1 MKTFSLFY
9 SLWLLT
15 RSVLVLGGAPFQGV
29 LNGFPANPY
38 DPYCAMSCLR
48 SLYTL
53 MLSCSSKGDTVGM
66 MTAMTSSACWAEN
79 TPYLTS
85 LAWCMHAKCGEYN
98 IKNSKLELFWETQ
111 ATGQSSAGEIGVPPK
126 WSYSDALAN
135 VPSPPTVQL
144 TPTDTSLNDTSL
156 VPPLI
161 YRKQWN
167 VLTAVQRET
176 VTENTYG

>member
-1 MKTFSLFY
+1 MKASSVFY
-9 SLWLLT
+9 SAWLLKT
-15 RSVLVLGGAPFQGV
+15 SILVLGGAPFQGA

-53 MLSCSSKGDTVGM
+53 ELSCSSKGDTVGM
-66 MTAMTSSACWAEN
+66 MTGMTSSACWAEN

-85 LAWCMHAKCGEYN
+85 LAWCMHTKCAEYK
-98 IKNSKLELFWETQ
+98 IKDSKLEHFWETE

-126 WSYSDALAN
+126 WSCSETLAN
-135 VPSPPTVQL
+135 IPNPPTVQL
-144 TPTDTSLNDTSL
+144 TPADKSLNDTSL
-156 VPPLI
+156 VPPLV
-161 YRKQWN
+161 YLEQWN

-176 VTENTYG
+176 VLENTYG